1 MLRQAAH
8 VSNTCARCLRAYRR
22 DYVCQIASSSH
33 RRTFSSS
40 SPPQSSEASGS
51 KIDEGEH
58 STRSTGNSDKNG
70 SFNTAK
76 PEAERQAGAMSRRL
90 ADATEDA
97 VLEGGRAGRKAIEE
111 AGFSEELK
119 QKLLERVQAQKFQ
132 SENAAAFAEA
142 GLTSRA
148 GRGTRDIAA
157 ASAWTG
163 TESTEDTVL
172 RMLTDAHKPLKPG
185 LRGSGRIN
193 APVVDLRP
201 RREPKRTSGQR
212 LANARDKTSIYSIV
226 KDTQMSE
233 KEREAMRKEFKERFT
248 PGARAMPS
256 SFQGLAALANERIE
270 DAIARGQFKNIP
282 RGKAIKRDARADN
295 PFIDTTEYIMNKMIQ
310 RQDIVPPWIEKQ
322 QELVRAANVF
332 RGRLRN
338 DWKRHAART
347 ISSRGGTLQEQVRTA
362 ERYAESERFYNP
374 KKRAVEQISVP
385 TNVTSDPVMVKITQ
399 EAPSKMGTD
408 SPVPVVQVVVDTKNA
423 EIPITEPLQ
432 VPVVTSTTDATAD
445 TPPPTHEPAS
455 PRPLP
460 APFRDSVW
468 EKAERSY
475 LSLAI
480 TNLNNLTR
488 SYNLMAPELAKK
500 PYFSL
505 ERELQSCYADVA
517 PQLGQAI
524 IDRAAKPAK
533 ELVEKAGHRPGG
545 VLERFGG
552 EAARIYDSKKPLYG
566 FREFW
571 NDLWGE
577 KRV

>member
-1 MLRQAAH
+1 M
-8 VSNTCARCLRAYRR
+8 
-22 DYVCQIASSSH
+22 
-33 RRTFSSS
+33 
-40 SPPQSSEASGS
+40 
-51 KIDEGEH
+51 
-58 STRSTGNSDKNG
+58 
-70 SFNTAK
+70 
-76 PEAERQAGAMSRRL
+76 GAMSRRL

-97 VLEGGRAGRKAIEE
+97 VLGGGRAGMRAIEE

-142 GLTSRA
+142 GLLSNA

-157 ASAWTG
+157 APAWTG

-172 RMLTDAHKPLKPG
+172 RMLIDAHKPLKPG

-212 LANARDKTSIYSIV
+212 LANARDKTSIYSIS

-233 KEREAMRKEFKERFT
+233 KEREATRRELKERFT

-282 RGKAIKRDARADN
+282 RGRAIERDARADN

-347 ISSRGGTLQEQVRTA
+347 ISSRGGSLREQVRTA
-362 ERYAESERFYNP
+362 ERYAESERIYNP

-399 EAPSKMGTD
+399 EVPSSTGAEG
-408 SPVPVVQVVVDTKNA
+408 PARAVQVAVGTWDA

-432 VPVVTSTTDATAD
+432 VPVVKPAAEATAD
-445 TPPPTHEPAS
+445 MPPPTPEPPT

-460 APFRDSVW
+460 APFRDAVW
-468 EKAERSY
+468 EKAELSY
-475 LSLAI
+475 LTLAI

-505 ERELQSCYADVA
+505 ERELKSCYADVA

-533 ELVEKAGHRPGG
+533 ELVEKVGHRPRG

-552 EAARIYDSKKPLYG
+552 ETAKIYDSKKPLYG
-566 FREFW
+566 FKEFW